1 MKKYIHSLN
10 MLSIQKKR
18 INYMTFTSRDRYFK
32 PISKILI
39 QDAMESRALDMIL
52 RQLIGDDHFTWYS
65 L

>member
-1 MKKYIHSLN
+1 